1 MVMANIMILQMTTRI
16 LKTTIPA
23 PPTAPSGDRA
33 AEIVEALAPLLAHHR
48 HRWAARC
55 QAHGLSIVGFQVLA
69 LLEMH
74 DGMPMTRLAEELD
87 VALPNATG
95 IVGRLV
101 DRGIVQR
108 THDDSD
114 RRLVL
119 VTLTDAGRRLIGE
132 MESGRRDRMS
142 RLLAH
147 LDDDQQRRLL
157 QSVKDLHAAAL
168 RLAAEPE
175 ESTTA

>member
-1 MVMANIMILQMTTRI
+1 MTTQI
-16 LKTTIPA
+16 FKSTIPA
-23 PPTAPSGDRA
+23 PTATDDRA
-33 AEIVEALAPLLAHHR
+33 TEIIEALAPLLAHHR

-55 QAHGLSIVGFQVLA
+55 QAHGLSIIGFQVLA

-74 DGMPMTRLAEELD
+74 GGMPMTRLAEELD

-101 DRGIVQR
+101 ERGIVQR

-119 VTLTDAGRRLIGE
+119 VTLTDAGQRLIGE
-132 MESGRRDRMS
+132 MEAGRRDRMS
-142 RLLAH
+142 RLIAH
-147 LDDDQQRRLL
+147 LDDPQQRRLL
-157 QSVKDLHAAAL
+157 QSVKDLHVAAL